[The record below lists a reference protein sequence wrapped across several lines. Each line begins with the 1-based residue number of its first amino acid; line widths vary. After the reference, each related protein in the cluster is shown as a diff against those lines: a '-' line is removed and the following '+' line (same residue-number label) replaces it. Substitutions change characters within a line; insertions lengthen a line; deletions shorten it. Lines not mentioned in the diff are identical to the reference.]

1 MYPKKD
7 SAGKKVPMNTLFK
20 LCINT
25 LYGDFVSPYF
35 DISNVIVGNNITARC
50 RAMAWYME
58 KGFFGVQSITDG
70 CAFDLNNVVYPSSIN
85 RRVTAANVTNLHRE
99 KDPKKKNLKLKPID
113 NIKNIELSW
122 YKHWYKQND
131 NSLKFQ
137 FKPLLKISTNLEIKY
152 IENPERWIDVIAL
165 NHLKNTFPNVA
176 VLHANTQRL
185 IVEKSPNNTPIK
197 KYEPRIGQFEFETKA
212 VYNIGLFHG
221 SANYCLIDDNSNN
234 IAMRSYESNKNH
246 DSITIKDGKIT
257 TTGYYSDIPPSEYFL
272 NQLHHPDSIARS
284 KVFRKKSILKMNDFR
299 QHRKKWLLLNKI
311 AGDTIDKIGLLREF
325 SLSQFTFLTIEQYL
339 EIEKEIARNK
349 RRYQQSYEGYFIN
362 EDLTLNFA
370 KMIETIDLLINQG
383 ITSINDHFDL
393 HDHRHRHTE
402 IINHPEANNLIKI
415 KELLYPL
422 EKENPNNDISD
433 DDEDWNNFIF
443 INENNQ
449 VLTITDDDRYCLE
462 AVDADDEDID
472 FDFC

>member
-1 MYPKKD
+1 
-7 SAGKKVPMNTLFK
+7 
-20 LCINT
+20 
-25 LYGDFVSPYF
+25 
-35 DISNVIVGNNITARC
+35 
-50 RAMAWYME
+50 
-58 KGFFGVQSITDG
+58 
-70 CAFDLNNVVYPSSIN
+70 
-85 RRVTAANVTNLHRE
+85 
-99 KDPKKKNLKLKPID
+99 
-113 NIKNIELSW
+113 
-122 YKHWYKQND
+122 
-131 NSLKFQ
+131 
-137 FKPLLKISTNLEIKY
+137 
-152 IENPERWIDVIAL
+152 
-165 NHLKNTFPNVA
+165 
-176 VLHANTQRL
+176 
-185 IVEKSPNNTPIK
+185 
-197 KYEPRIGQFEFETKA
+197 
-212 VYNIGLFHG
+212 
-221 SANYCLIDDNSNN
+221 
-234 IAMRSYESNKNH
+234 
-246 DSITIKDGKIT
+246 
-257 TTGYYSDIPPSEYFL
+257 
-272 NQLHHPDSIARS
+272 
-284 KVFRKKSILKMNDFR
+284 MNDFR

-325 SLSQFTFLTIEQYL
+325 SVSQFTFLTIEQYL

-349 RRYQQSYEGYFIN
+349 RRYQQSYESYFIN